1 TVADLDDAADFLEI
15 DLGLEARQLPLDD
28 LADLA
33 RFDHS
38 CSFVATAR
46 LRLEPWVR
54 CSRSVVRFLAPL
66 ESLLQPCELAVQA
79 AVHDDAADLGDEAAE
94 QGLIPDFLQPHLL
107 AAPGPSPPRC
117 RTPAPRRGPRP
128 R

>member
-46 LRLEPWVR
+46 LRLEPWGR

-79 AVHDDAADLGDEAAE
+79 AVHDDAAHLGDEAA
-94 QGLIPDFLQPHLL
+94 QQALIHHLPHPHL
-107 AAPGPSPPRC
+107 PPPPPPSPP
-117 RTPAPRRGPRP
+117 
-128 R
+128 